1 MSSIIEPIEQERN
14 RTQSK
19 SILFGIHFLILSKSG
34 RRNHNRPLLDG
45 INRKTCAYETEC
57 QCLVK
62 AESEAR
68 ACSEAPCVGKKFAV
82 VNYPSEKIWLWRSV
96 RPYTLWGEGNHV
108 SVRRGGGAYCKS
120 CDEFVCPAFFL
131 AGNRA
136 RNRMANGV
144 ASKNLFT
151 LETCFQVF

>member
-14 RTQSK
+14 LTQSK

-45 INRKTCAYETEC
+45 INRKTSEYETEC

-68 ACSEAPCVGKKFAV
+68 ACTEAPCVGKKFAV

-108 SVRRGGGAYCKS
+108 SVRRG
-120 CDEFVCPAFFL
+120 EEHIV
-131 AGNRA
+131 NRA
-136 RNRMANGV
+136 MNLCAPRFSWREIVQEIAWPT
-144 ASKNLFT
+144 ASHPKICL
-151 LETCFQVF
+151 L